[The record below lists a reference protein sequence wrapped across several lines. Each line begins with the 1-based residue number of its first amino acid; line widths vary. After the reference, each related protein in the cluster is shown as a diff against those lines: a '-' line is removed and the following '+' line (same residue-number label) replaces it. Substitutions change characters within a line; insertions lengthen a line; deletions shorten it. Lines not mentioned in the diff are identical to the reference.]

1 MDILNIEKDKYK
13 RWEELKLNN
22 FISHP
27 GNLIVEINQA
37 ESLKKSEKL
46 KIMELLDQQNLVFY
60 EFKNMKGTTVD
71 AVLSLSKQIGLEDFD
86 YNLRTDKT
94 GLTSI
99 VAQDNPLNED
109 EYVPFTTK
117 PLNWHTDGYY
127 NLLDESI
134 HSWLLHCD
142 KPAKQ
147 GGENEFLDHEI
158 AYILFNRVNTNISS
172 LMDNNAYV
180 IPKNIKTGRSS
191 VNSYVFS
198 FNNVYGKLHMR
209 FTMREKNIHW
219 NKNIANEINEL
230 KQIIQNSKN
239 YQIKYKLDSGQ
250 GAITNNILHNR
261 SSFTNSDNQTRLIYR
276 IRSKKRVIP

>member
-1 MDILNIEKDKYK
+1 MDILNTEKDDYK
-13 RWEELKLNN
+13 RWEENKLNS
-22 FISHP
+22 FTSKMD
-27 GNLIVEINQA
+27 NLMVEIAEA
-37 ESLKKSEKL
+37 ESLKKSEKI
-46 KIMELLDQQNLVFY
+46 KIKSLLHQHNLVFY
-60 EFKNMKGTTVD
+60 EFKSMKNTSSN
-71 AVLSLSKQIGLEDFD
+71 ALLSLSEQLGLEDFD
-86 YNLRTDKT
+86 YNPKSDKT
-94 GLTSI
+94 GLTPI
-99 VAQDNPLNED
+99 TVHNDLNTDD
-109 EYVPFTTK
+109 EYVPYTTK